1 LTPLEMIAGVTVY
14 FKKMMVSTFIET
26 DVLSLT
32 VKALVVAFPLPQ
44 LLDLL
49 VEAAIIGPST

>member
-1 LTPLEMIAGVTVY
+1 MIAGVTVY

-32 VKALVVAFPLPQ
+32 VEALVVAFPLPQ

-49 VEAAIIGPST
+49 VEAAIVGPST

>member
-1 LTPLEMIAGVTVY
+1 LTPLEMIADATVY
-14 FKKMMVSTFIET
+14 FKRMMVSTFIET

-32 VKALVVAFPLPQ
+32 VEALVVAFPLPQ

-49 VEAAIIGPST
+49 VEAAIVGPST

>member
-1 LTPLEMIAGVTVY
+1 MIADATVY
-14 FKKMMVSTFIET
+14 FKRMMVSTFIET

-32 VKALVVAFPLPQ
+32 VEALVVAFPLPQ

-49 VEAAIIGPST
+49 VEAAIVGPST